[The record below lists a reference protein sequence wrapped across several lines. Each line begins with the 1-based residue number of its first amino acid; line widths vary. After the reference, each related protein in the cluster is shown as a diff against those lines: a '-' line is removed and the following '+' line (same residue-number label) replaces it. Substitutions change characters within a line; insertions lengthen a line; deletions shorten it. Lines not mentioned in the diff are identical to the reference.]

1 MPEFKLREGEN
12 QEILMAITTETEKF
26 VIQFNVYDQEIEL
39 LEVFAEK
46 HEILELI
53 TDEVISSIKSKV
65 FNQLKQENQQNY
77 ISAIAA

>member
-46 HEILELI
+46 HQILELI

>member
-1 MPEFKLREGEN
+1 
-12 QEILMAITTETEKF
+12 MAITTETEKF

-65 FNQLKQENQQNY
+65 FNKLKQEEQENY